1 MRVLMKVSMSAEAGS
16 RAIAEGK
23 LLELMTG
30 FLDRVK
36 PEAAYFLAEHGKR
49 TAMFFLDL
57 ERPDQIP
64 ELAEPFFMNLGASI
78 EITPAMNAEDMKAG
92 VRKAMEKKR

>member
-36 PEAAYFLAEHGKR
+36 PEAAYFLPEHGKR

-92 VRKAMEKKR
+92 VRRAMEKKR